1 MKILPVLKA
10 LQPVMEVA
18 AQLVAATRAARTEAR
33 PMAEE
38 VANLERLAAEQ
49 AALVNELAEK
59 LGELAGEVQRQGEL
73 MEILN
78 RRSAWLVGVAL
89 AAASVALSAAL
100 VAWMSA
106 G

>member
-18 AQLVAATRAARTEAR
+18 AQLVTATRAARAEAR

-49 AALVNELAEK
+49 AGLVSELAEK
-59 LGELAGEVQRQGEL
+59 LGELAGEVQRQGE
-73 MEILN
+73 MIEILN
-78 RRSAWLVGVAL
+78 CRSAWLIGVAL
-89 AAASVALSAAL
+89 AGASLAISAAL
-100 VAWMSA
+100 VAWMFA